1 MINNDGPPHEA
12 DEASQAA
19 AHALQQARQR
29 LRREKAR
36 IDLSMKEV
44 ETDANQFQESGA
56 SKRQLQGMEADLAS
70 IDTMLDSTTDAADKL
85 IPLEEQEEAERLS
98 AARDSRFASVSE
110 WIRTTRRRARA
121 TLREEGAALTSGRGP
136 KRSHVEKVSLPV
148 FDGKADGFH
157 EFRRVFRELA
167 AHEDYSPPLYLA
179 QLRGR
184 LSADAK
190 AVIAGIT
197 KVEEAWEEL
206 DRRYGNREQAIM
218 TARHKLLHVRL
229 SGPWFQQVEE
239 LQRGKEDAMY
249 VLHFTF

>member
-110 WIRTTRRRARA
+110 WIRTTRRRAKVAA
-121 TLREEGAALTSGRGP
+121 TAPPPTEERLPRRPTRSASPTRSTARRGAPPPRRGP
-136 KRSHVEKVSLPV
+136 PT
-148 FDGKADGFH
+148 
-157 EFRRVFRELA
+157 
-167 AHEDYSPPLYLA
+167 SP
-179 QLRGR
+179 
-184 LSADAK
+184 S
-190 AVIAGIT
+190 
-197 KVEEAWEEL
+197 
-206 DRRYGNREQAIM
+206 
-218 TARHKLLHVRL
+218 
-229 SGPWFQQVEE
+229 S
-239 LQRGKEDAMY
+239 
-249 VLHFTF
+249 